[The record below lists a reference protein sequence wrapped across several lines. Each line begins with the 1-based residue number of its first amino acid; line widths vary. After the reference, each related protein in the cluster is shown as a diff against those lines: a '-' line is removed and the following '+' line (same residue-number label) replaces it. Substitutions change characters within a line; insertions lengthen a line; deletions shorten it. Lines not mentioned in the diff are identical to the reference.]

1 MLETLPAFLSSYP
14 VAAPG
19 LFIIIRSLAIIIPP
33 IPGVFIDIAGIA
45 AFGWVKAFIL
55 GEAGLMLGAMVSFWI
70 ARRFREPVVR
80 RITSLEKITEW
91 EAALGRTKTFWAL
104 VLLRLP
110 TNAVF
115 DYLSYAAGLL
125 NIRAARFFLS
135 SLLGN
140 LPGTFLFFF
149 FGGFLFRSG
158 VYYAV
163 SFVIAVILL
172 GLTLSKNS
180 WLASWLMGRAA
191 EISQKSQK
199 VKTP

>member
-80 RITSLEKITEW
+80 RIT
-91 EAALGRTKTFWAL
+91 
-104 VLLRLP
+104 
-110 TNAVF
+110 
-115 DYLSYAAGLL
+115 
-125 NIRAARFFLS
+125 
-135 SLLGN
+135 
-140 LPGTFLFFF
+140 
-149 FGGFLFRSG
+149 
-158 VYYAV
+158 
-163 SFVIAVILL
+163 
-172 GLTLSKNS
+172 
-180 WLASWLMGRAA
+180 
-191 EISQKSQK
+191 
-199 VKTP
+199 